1 MDRQIVRTTAMNL
14 KRCYIC
20 GEPLNPEIFPSKE
33 PGYYTIDETDTL
45 RRLCTGCHE
54 TIGFK
59 CALISE
65 TFPRIVL
72 MIAPDDL
79 SKIAPELVPDN
90 QIYVL
95 SEKDMG
101 VIAKRIK
108 KLQDESETDS

>member
-1 MDRQIVRTTAMNL
+1 
-14 KRCYIC
+14 
-20 GEPLNPEIFPSKE
+20 
-33 PGYYTIDETDTL
+33 
-45 RRLCTGCHE
+45 
-54 TIGFK
+54 
-59 CALISE
+59 
-65 TFPRIVL
+65 